1 MWRRRI
7 LACIGVPLIQ
17 ILFIYLNIMLKI
29 KWIYSDYLFYYSV
42 ASTVDFEHIIVDWV
56 CTSYNVP
63 IFHSTKNQI
72 SHQGSFV
79 QCSFQNF
86 LFLRTLLKKSIAL
99 LKKCFNILDA
109 SILSVWHLALD
120 LGSYFHLNI
129 LTEDLW
135 SFHLKLRCK
144 CCSKDF
150 GNYIST
156 SNPSTNT

>member
-1 MWRRRI
+1 MKYLRYQSHVKTKD
-7 LACIGVPLIQ
+7 IGMHWCTFNS
-17 ILFIYLNIMLKI
+17 ILFIYLNIRLKI
-29 KWIYSDYLFYYSV
+29 RWICSDYLFYYSV

-135 SFHLKLRCK
+135 SFHLI
-144 CCSKDF
+144 DIF
-150 GNYIST
+150 YT
-156 SNPSTNT
+156 W